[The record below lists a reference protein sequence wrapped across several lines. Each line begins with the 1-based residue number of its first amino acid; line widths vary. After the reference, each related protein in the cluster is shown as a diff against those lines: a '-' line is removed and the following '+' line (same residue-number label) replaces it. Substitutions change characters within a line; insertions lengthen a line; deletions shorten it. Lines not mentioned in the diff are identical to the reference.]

1 MKTLVIGGAGL
12 VGSMVVEE
20 LVKRGADV
28 RVFARKKSAVADAD
42 KTGVEVVEGD
52 LLDPATVEKA
62 LDGVDKLYLLNAVS
76 PDELTQGL
84 IAYDL
89 AKKHRLQHVVYH
101 SVFRAEH
108 FLDVPHFASK
118 VAVENAL
125 KAFDVPWT
133 IIRPNYFFQNDA
145 KLKDVIKGAGL
156 YPMPLGPTGISL
168 VDVRDIAEAA
178 AVALAG
184 GAEHQGRT
192 YNLNG
197 PDVLS
202 GPKVAAIWS
211 QLLNKEVHYSGD
223 DMEAFEAQLRK
234 QMPAWSAFDLR
245 MMMQGYLERGF
256 TAEAGDLETLTALI
270 GHPPRRYEDFARET
284 AAKWA
289 KELPWPLDKIAEKL

>member
-12 VGSMVVEE
+12 VGSLVVEE
-20 LVKRGADV
+20 LVKRGVNV

-52 LLDPATVEKA
+52 LLDPVTVEKA
-62 LDGVDKLYLLNAVS
+62 LDGVDKLYLLNAVA

-89 AKKHRLQHVVYH
+89 ARKHRLQHVVYH

-118 VAVENAL
+118 VAIENAL

-145 KLKDVIKGAGL
+145 KLRDVIKGAGL

-168 VDVRDIAEAA
+168 VDSRHRRGRRRR
-178 AVALAG
+178 AG
-184 GAEHQGRT
+184 GRRGTPEQDVSPQRTRRAHRSRSRSHLESVARQGSPLLR
-192 YNLNG
+192 G
-197 PDVLS
+197 QHGGFRS
-202 GPKVAAIWS
+202 AAS
-211 QLLNKEVHYSGD
+211 QANASVVGV
-223 DMEAFEAQLRK
+223 
-234 QMPAWSAFDLR
+234 
-245 MMMQGYLERGF
+245 
-256 TAEAGDLETLTALI
+256 
-270 GHPPRRYEDFARET
+270 
-284 AAKWA
+284 
-289 KELPWPLDKIAEKL
+289 